1 MQSQQEVPDFQACF
15 DNSMSDSTQIADR
28 GRIILAKPSK
38 LKAPRPA
45 VVLDVNSNGSLN
57 LAFLG
62 NKSFLKK
69 NVPKSTIEAFS
80 MKRAKYYKKQ
90 LTIHHEIWNFNSAV
104 AIAKYQL
111 KIHGSAHE
119 TRADHYS
126 KLFPRYVKN

>member
-62 NKSFLKK
+62 NKSFLKR
-69 NVPKSTIEAFS
+69 NVSKSSIEAFF
-80 MKRAKYYKKQ
+80 
-90 LTIHHEIWNFNSAV
+90 HEKS
-104 AIAKYQL
+104 
-111 KIHGSAHE
+111 
-119 TRADHYS
+119 
-126 KLFPRYVKN
+126 